1 MGEAV
6 SKECAGLIGLEVTE
20 PAADEEEQEAPT
32 GSAAAAATAAAAA
45 AAEDAE
51 EKVGD
56 CAMAPGAGA
65 SEAGML
71 VGGCCRFLIMSL

>member
-6 SKECAGLIGLEVTE
+6 SKDCAGLIGLEVTD

-32 GSAAAAATAAAAA
+32 GSAAAAATAAAA